1 MKAILLLIP
10 IQFFVSSCKERPVTH
25 DLGNGFSISG
35 MKSRGIFTISRN
47 GSKVARIDLND
58 DHLIYSAEKA
68 GLAARGQ
75 LSTPLQDSAGPGCS
89 AFIGFIGPDGKREFH
104 QVTERRILG
113 GDPNKND
120 VVVGAAV
127 YHFHK
132 EAEQAAPSNGEK
144 PSN

>member
-10 IQFFVSSCKERPVTH
+10 LQLFVSSCKERPVTH

-58 DHLIYSAEKA
+58 DHLVYSAEKA
-68 GLAARGQ
+68 GLVASGQ

-89 AFIGFIGPDGKREFH
+89 AFIGFIGPDGKQELH
-104 QVTERRILG
+104 QVMERRILG
-113 GDPNKND
+113 GDPNKDD
-120 VVVGAAV
+120 VLIGGAV
-127 YHFHK
+127 YHFKK
-132 EAEQAAPSNGEK
+132 EAEQVVTPNG
-144 PSN
+144 P